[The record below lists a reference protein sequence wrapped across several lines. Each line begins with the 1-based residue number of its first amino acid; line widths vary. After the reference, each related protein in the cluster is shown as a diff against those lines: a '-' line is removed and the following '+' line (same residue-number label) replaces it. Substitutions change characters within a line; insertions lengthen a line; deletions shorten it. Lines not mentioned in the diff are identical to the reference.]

1 MEEELF
7 KKLDNELQ
15 EYKKFVKEKGVDFAV
30 DKAYELTAKQEM
42 IDSIMFDRNLSKT
55 EIKALMSKENVLDE
69 LYQDWLSFDG
79 NMREHISYSIDES
92 LNDIVMVEYGSYAD
106 FIERGYVGEECKKTK
121 VLLSE
126 EPDFRII
133 QTEDLMFLL
142 KFKNAPSII
151 PATYNIY
158 KGNC

>member
-92 LNDIVMVEYGSYAD
+92 LNDITKEY
-106 FIERGYVGEECKKTK
+106 KKEHIK
-121 VLLSE
+121 QKK
-126 EPDFRII
+126 DAR
-133 QTEDLMFLL
+133 
-142 KFKNAPSII
+142 
-151 PATYNIY
+151 
-158 KGNC
+158 